1 MSGNAGGTVM
11 GSVITLTDTP
21 LSLNGSSEIV
31 IASTGTTEYPAGVFF
46 SSRYAALPDTYEE
59 VKP

>member
-1 MSGNAGGTVM
+1 M
-11 GSVITLTDTP
+11 GSIVNLTNNP
-21 LSLNGSSEIV
+21 LTLNGSSEII
-31 IASTGTTEYPAGVFF
+31 IASTGTTDYPAGVFF